1 MGLSV
6 TLSNALSGMKIGQN
20 ALDVLSGNVANSGTP
35 GYHKRSISVIDSL
48 GVNST
53 YARQGALTRTFNQS
67 LQQHYTRAVSDSS
80 FSSVRASYMDRL
92 QTLFGMPGT
101 TGSLDSAF
109 SAFET
114 SLTSLTA
121 SPDNFA
127 NRADTVQKA
136 QELAGALN
144 RLSGDVQ
151 SLRQEVESK
160 ISTSVDDINNQLL
173 SLERINNRLADQG
186 IDPGSRATLLDQ
198 RDRLVGSLSEQL
210 DLRVSYRSDDTV
222 ALMTR
227 SGVGILDGR
236 ASLLAFES
244 AGQLGATSLFDAE
257 DARSGVGR
265 LTITTSAGL
274 KIDLLKQNVL
284 NSGQLAGL
292 IQLRDNDLVQA
303 QDQLDEIAA
312 GLAQAMST
320 KVTPGTQVTV
330 GASVGFQVPIDNLQD
345 GNEFTFSYTQNGAS
359 KAVRVV
365 LVKDGTGLP
374 IDYVDS
380 NGARV
385 VGMPLSA
392 GASGIASRL
401 QAVVGS
407 GLSVSVQS
415 VGSPALPHIR
425 IMDDGAMGS
434 TDMVSMSSRA
444 TVAGTQS
451 GDLPI
456 NLFVDNGDASFTN
469 SLYGRGQKLGF
480 ASRISVNSEIARDNR
495 LLVQFTPGTP
505 LGDSDRADA
514 LLGNLEQMRFAG
526 GRGSVAQSAG
536 SRLAGTVSD
545 LISQSI
551 NTVGNRAS
559 SAISESETQQLTL
572 DALGSRLES
581 EYGVDIDEEMARL
594 MELQNAFAANA
605 RVMSV
610 AQELID
616 SLMQA
621 M

>member
-35 GYHKRSISVIDSL
+35 GYHKRSISIIDSL

-53 YARQGALTRTFNQS
+53 YARQGQLTRTFNQS

-80 FSSVRASYMDRL
+80 FSSVRSSYLDRL

-109 SAFET
+109 TEFED

-151 SLRQEVESK
+151 SLRQEVEAK
-160 ISTSVDDINNQLL
+160 ISTSVDDINNQLQA
-173 SLERINNRLADQG
+173 LEKINNRLADQG

-198 RDRLVGSLSEQL
+198 RDRLVGTLSEQM
-210 DLRVSYRSDDTV
+210 DLRVSYRNDDTV

-227 SGVGILDGR
+227 SGVGVLDGR
-236 ASLLAFES
+236 ASILSFES
-244 AGQLGATSLFDAE
+244 AGTLSATSLFNAE
-257 DARSGVGR
+257 DAKSGVGK
-265 LTITTSAGL
+265 LTMTSAAGL
-274 KIDLLKQNVL
+274 KIDLVKQNVL
-284 NSGQLAGL
+284 TSGELAGL

-312 GLAQAMST
+312 GLAQSMST
-320 KVTPGTQVTV
+320 KTTEGTQVTS
-330 GASVGFQVPIDNLQD
+330 GAAAGFEVDIANLQD
-345 GNEFTFSYTQNGAS
+345 GNEFSFSYTQSGVS
-359 KAVRVV
+359 KTVRVV
-365 LVKDGTGLP
+365 RVDDPTKRPL
-374 IDYVDS
+374 DYVDS

-385 VGMPLSA
+385 IGLDFTGGAASIAGQLQSKVGAGLQVTNSA
-392 GASGIASRL
+392 G
-401 QAVVGS
+401 
-407 GLSVSVQS
+407 SV
-415 VGSPALPHIR
+415 R
-425 IMDDGAMGS
+425 IMDDGAAGT
-434 TDMVSMSSRA
+434 TDMVSMRSRA
-444 TVAGTQS
+444 TVTGTQA

-456 NLFVDNGDASFTN
+456 NLFTDYGDVPFTN
-469 SLYGRGQKLGF
+469 SLTNKGQKLGF
-480 ASRISVNSEIARDNR
+480 ASRIAVNSAIARDNR
-495 LLVQFTPGTP
+495 LLVQYTPGTP
-505 LGDSDRADA
+505 LGDSDRVD
-514 LLGNLEQMRFAG
+514 LLLSNLENLRFAG
-526 GRGSVAQSAG
+526 GQGSVAQSAG
-536 SRLAGTVSD
+536 SRLAGNVSD

-551 NTVGNRAS
+551 NTVGNMAS
-559 SAISESETQQLTL
+559 SAISDSDTQEMTL
-572 DALGSRLES
+572 DALGNRLES
-581 EYGVDIDEEMARL
+581 EYGVDVDEEMARL

-610 AQELID
+610 AQELIKD
-616 SLMQA
+616 LMSSL
-621 M
+621 

>member
-20 ALDVLSGNVANSGTP
+20 ALDVLSGNVANAGTP
-35 GYHKRSISVIDSL
+35 GYHKRSVSVIDSL
-48 GVNST
+48 GAKST

-80 FSSVRASYMDRL
+80 FASARASYLDRL

-101 TGSLDSAF
+101 TGSLDSVF

-114 SLTSLTA
+114 SLTSLTS

-151 SLRQEVESK
+151 SLRQEVEAK
-160 ISTSVDDINNQLL
+160 ISTSVEDINNQLQ

-186 IDPGSRATLLDQ
+186 IDPSSRATLLDQ
-198 RDRLVGSLSEQL
+198 RDRLIGTLSEQM
-210 DLRVSYRSDDTV
+210 DLRVSYRNDDTV

-236 ASLLAFES
+236 ASTISFES
-244 AGQLGATSLFDAE
+244 AGQLAATSLFNSNDAK
-257 DARSGVGR
+257 SGVGR
-265 LTITTSAGL
+265 LAITTGAGL
-274 KIDLLKQNVL
+274 KIDLVKQNVL
-284 NSGQLAGL
+284 TSGELAGL

-312 GLAQAMST
+312 GLAMSMST
-320 KVTPGTQVTV
+320 KTTSGTQVTS
-330 GASVGFQVPIDNLQD
+330 GASAGFEVDTANLQN
-345 GNEFTFSYTQNGAS
+345 GNEFSFAYVQGGVS
-359 KAVRVV
+359 KTVRVLRV
-365 LVKDGTGLP
+365 DDTTKLP
-374 IDYVDS
+374 LDYIDS

-385 VGMPLSA
+385 LGVDFTA
-392 GASGIASRL
+392 GPASVAAKIQTA
-401 QAVVGS
+401 VGS
-407 GLSVSVQS
+407 GLVVSPS
-415 VGSPALPHIR
+415 GTSIR
-425 IMDDGAMGS
+425 IMDDGALGN
-434 TDMVSMSSRA
+434 TDVKSMQSRA
-444 TVAGTQS
+444 TVTGTQA
-451 GDLPI
+451 GDLGI
-456 NLFVDNGDASFTN
+456 NLFVDYGNTSFTN
-469 SLYGRGQKLGF
+469 ALDNSGQKLGF
-480 ASRISVNSEIARDNR
+480 ASRISVNTTISTDNR
-495 LLVQFTPGTP
+495 LLVQYTPGTP
-505 LGDSDRADA
+505 MGDASRVDQ
-514 LLGNLEQMRFAG
+514 LLSNLDTLRFAG
-526 GRGSVAQSAG
+526 GTGSVSGSAG

-551 NTVGNRAS
+551 NTIGNIAS
-559 SAISESETQQLTL
+559 SSGSEAETQEMTL
-572 DALGSRLES
+572 DALGNRLES

-610 AQELID
+610 AQELIKD
-616 SLMQA
+616 LMSSL
-621 M
+621 

>member
-6 TLSNALSGMKIGQN
+6 TLSNALSGMKVGQS

-35 GYHKRSISVIDSL
+35 GYHKRSLSIIDSL

-80 FSSVRASYMDRL
+80 FSSVRASYLDRL

-101 TGSLDSAF
+101 TGSLDTTFTAF
-109 SAFET
+109 QT

-136 QELAGALN
+136 QELASALN
-144 RLSGDVQ
+144 RLSSDVQ

-160 ISTSVDDINNQLL
+160 ISTSVDDINNQLQA
-173 SLERINNRLADQG
+173 LEKINNRLADQG

-198 RDRLVGSLSEQL
+198 RDRLVGSLSEQM

-236 ASLLAFES
+236 ASLLNFES
-244 AGQLGATSLFDAE
+244 AGQLGATSLFSTE
-257 DARSGVGR
+257 DAKSGVGK

-274 KIDLLKQNVL
+274 KIDLVKQNVL
-284 NSGQLAGL
+284 SSGELAGL

-312 GLAQAMST
+312 GLAQSMST
-320 KVTPGTQVTV
+320 KVTEGRQVTS
-330 GASVGFQVPIDNLQD
+330 GAAAGFEVPIDNLQD
-345 GNEFTFSYTQNGAS
+345 GNEFSFSYKQGGVS
-359 KAVRVV
+359 KTVRVLRV
-365 LVKDGTGLP
+365 DDGSKLP
-374 IDYVDS
+374 LDYIDS

-385 VGMPLSA
+385 VGISFA
-392 GASGIASRL
+392 GGAAGVASQL
-401 QAVVGS
+401 QALVGS
-407 GLSVSVQS
+407 GLTVSPQS
-415 VGSPALPHIR
+415 LGSPAVPYIR
-425 IMDDGAMGS
+425 IVDDGAAGT

-444 TVAGTQS
+444 TVTGSQN
-451 GDLPI
+451 GDMPI
-456 NLFVDNGDASFTN
+456 NLFVDYGDTSFTN
-469 SLYGRGQKLGF
+469 SLYGKGQKLGF
-480 ASRISVNSEIARDNR
+480 ASRIAVNSEIARDNR

-505 LGDSDRADA
+505 LGDSDRVDA
-514 LLGNLEQMRFAG
+514 LLASLENLRFAG

-536 SRLAGTVSD
+536 SRLAGNVSD

-551 NTVGNRAS
+551 NTVGNMAS
-559 SAISESETQQLTL
+559 SAISDSETQELTL
-572 DALGSRLES
+572 DALGTRLES
-581 EYGVDIDEEMARL
+581 EYGVDVDEEMARL

-616 SLMQA
+616 ALMQA
-621 M
+621 I

>member
-20 ALDVLSGNVANSGTP
+20 ALDVLSGNVANAGTP

-48 GVNST
+48 GANST

-80 FSSVRASYMDRL
+80 FASVRASYLDRL

-109 SAFET
+109 SEFET
-114 SLTSLTA
+114 SLTSLTS

-151 SLRQEVESK
+151 SLRQEVEAK
-160 ISTSVDDINNQLL
+160 ISTSVDDINNQLQ
-173 SLERINNRLADQG
+173 SLEKINIRLADQG

-198 RDRLVGSLSEQL
+198 RDRLVGTLSEQM

-236 ASLLAFES
+236 ASMLTFES
-244 AGQLGATSLFDAE
+244 AGQLAATSLFNPSDAK
-257 DARSGVGR
+257 SGVGK
-265 LTITTSAGL
+265 LTITTGAGL
-274 KIDLLKQNVL
+274 KIDLVKQNVL
-284 NSGQLAGL
+284 TSGELAGL

-320 KVTPGTQVTV
+320 RSTSGTQVTV
-330 GASVGFQVPIDNLQD
+330 GASAGYEVDIGSLQN
-345 GNEFTFSYTQNGAS
+345 GNEFTFAYTQGGVS
-359 KAVRVV
+359 KTVRVLRV
-365 LVKDGTGLP
+365 DDTSKLP
-374 IDYVDS
+374 IDYLDS

-385 VGMPLSA
+385 IGLDFSA
-392 GASGIASRL
+392 GAASIAAKL
-401 QAVVGS
+401 QSAVGS
-407 GLSVSVQS
+407 GLAVSNPS
-415 VGSPALPHIR
+415 GTTIR
-425 IMDDGAMGS
+425 VMDDGALGN
-434 TDMVSMSSRA
+434 TDIRSMQSRA
-444 TVAGTQS
+444 TVTGTQT
-451 GDLPI
+451 GDLGI
-456 NLFVDNGDASFTN
+456 NLFVDYGNTSFTN
-469 SLYGRGQKLGF
+469 ALDDNGQKLGF
-480 ASRISVNSEIARDNR
+480 AGRISVNSAIATDNR
-495 LLVQFTPGTP
+495 LLVQYTPGTP
-505 LGDSDRADA
+505 LGDSDRVDQ
-514 LLGNLEQMRFAG
+514 LLSNLDNLRFAG
-526 GRGSVAQSAG
+526 GQGSVANSAG

-551 NTVGNRAS
+551 NTIGNIAS
-559 SAISESETQQLTL
+559 SSGSEAETQEMTL
-572 DALGSRLES
+572 DALGTRLES
-581 EYGVDIDEEMARL
+581 EYGVDVDEEMARL

-610 AQELID
+610 AQELIKD
-616 SLMQA
+616 LMSSL
-621 M
+621 

>member
-20 ALDVLSGNVANSGTP
+20 ALDVLSGNVANAGTP

-80 FSSVRASYMDRL
+80 FASARASYLDRL

-101 TGSLDSAF
+101 TGSLDKTF

-114 SLTSLTA
+114 SLTALTA

-144 RLSGDVQ
+144 RLSADVQ
-151 SLRQEVESK
+151 SLRQEVEAK
-160 ISTSVDDINNQLL
+160 ISTSVDDINNQLQA
-173 SLERINNRLADQG
+173 LEKINNRLADQG

-198 RDRLVGSLSEQL
+198 RDRLVGSLSEEM

-236 ASLLAFES
+236 ASVLSFES
-244 AGQLGATSLFDAE
+244 AGQLSATSLFNPNDAK
-257 DARSGVGR
+257 SGVGK
-265 LTITTSAGL
+265 LTITTGAGL
-274 KIDLLKQNVL
+274 KIDLVKQNVL
-284 NSGQLAGL
+284 TSGELAGL
-292 IQLRDNDLVQA
+292 VQLRDNDLVQA

-312 GLAQAMST
+312 GLALAMST
-320 KVTPGTQVTV
+320 KTTTGTQVTA
-330 GASVGFQVPIDNLQD
+330 GASAGYEVDVGNLQN
-345 GNEFTFSYTQNGAS
+345 GNEFNFTYIQGGVS
-359 KAVRVV
+359 KTVRVV
-365 LVKDGTGLP
+365 ASSNPV
-374 IDYVDS
+374 DYVDS

-385 VGMPLSA
+385 IGLNFADGPAVVA
-392 GASGIASRL
+392 AKL
-401 QAVVGS
+401 QQAVGS
-407 GLSVSVQS
+407 GLVITNPP
-415 VGSPALPHIR
+415 GSTSIR
-425 IMDDGAMGS
+425 VMDDGALGN
-434 TDMVSMSSRA
+434 TDIRSMQSRT
-444 TVAGTQS
+444 TVTGTQA
-451 GDLPI
+451 GDLGI
-456 NLFVDNGDASFTN
+456 NLFVDYGNTSFTN
-469 SLYGRGQKLGF
+469 SLENGGQKLGF
-480 ASRISVNSEIARDNR
+480 ASRISVNSAIATDNR
-495 LLVQFTPGTP
+495 LLVQYTPGTA
-505 LGDSDRADA
+505 LGDSARVDE
-514 LLGNLEQMRFAG
+514 LLNNLGNLRFAG
-526 GRGSVAQSAG
+526 GQGSVANSAG

-551 NTVGNRAS
+551 NAIGNVAS
-559 SAISESETQQLTL
+559 SADSEAQTQEMTL
-572 DALGSRLES
+572 DALGTRLES
-581 EYGVDIDEEMARL
+581 EYGVDVDEEMARL

-610 AQELID
+610 AQELIKD
-616 SLMQA
+616 LMQSI
-621 M
+621 

>member
-53 YARQGALTRTFNQS
+53 YARQGQLTRTFNQS

-80 FSSVRASYMDRL
+80 FASVRSSYIDRL
-92 QTLFGMPGT
+92 QTMFGMPGT

-109 SAFET
+109 TDFED

-160 ISTSVDDINNQLL
+160 ISTSVDDINNQLQ
-173 SLERINNRLADQG
+173 SLEKINVRLADQG

-198 RDRLVGSLSEQL
+198 RDRLVGSLSEQM

-227 SGVGILDGR
+227 SGVGVLDGR
-236 ASLLAFES
+236 ASILSFES
-244 AGQLGATSLFDAE
+244 AGQLSATSLFNAE
-257 DARSGVGR
+257 DAKSGVGK
-265 LTITTSAGL
+265 LTMTSSAGL
-274 KIDLLKQNVL
+274 KIDLVKQNVL
-284 NSGQLAGL
+284 TSGEIAGL

-312 GLAQAMST
+312 GLAQSMST
-320 KVTPGTQVTV
+320 KTTDGTQVTS
-330 GASVGFQVPIDNLQD
+330 GASAGFEVAIGSLQD
-345 GNEFTFSYTQNGAS
+345 GNEFTFSYSQAGVS
-359 KAVRVV
+359 KTVRV
-365 LVKDGTGLP
+365 LRIDDTSKLP
-374 IDYVDS
+374 IDYVDA

-385 VGMPLSA
+385 VGLDFSGGPASIA
-392 GASGIASRL
+392 GQL
-401 QAVVGS
+401 QAKVGS
-407 GLSVSVQS
+407 GLQVSNPS
-415 VGSPALPHIR
+415 GSTIR
-425 IMDDGAMGS
+425 IMDDGALGN
-434 TDMVSMSSRA
+434 TDMVSMRARA
-444 TVAGTQS
+444 TVTGTQT

-456 NLFVDNGDASFTN
+456 NLFTDYGDTAFTN
-469 SLYGRGQKLGF
+469 SLANKGQKLGF
-480 ASRISVNSEIARDNR
+480 ASRIAVNSEIARDSR
-495 LLVQFTPGTP
+495 LLVQYTPGTT
-505 LGDSDRADA
+505 LGDSDRVDG
-514 LLGNLEQMRFAG
+514 LLSNLENLRFAG
-526 GRGSVAQSAG
+526 GQGSVAQSAG
-536 SRLAGTVSD
+536 SHLAGNVSD

-551 NTVGNRAS
+551 NTVGNMAS
-559 SAISESETQQLTL
+559 SAISDSDTQEMTL
-572 DALGSRLES
+572 DALGNRLES
-581 EYGVDIDEEMARL
+581 EYGVDVDEEMARL

-610 AQELID
+610 AQQLID
-616 SLMQA
+616 DLMHSL
-621 M
+621 

>member
-6 TLSNALSGMKIGQN
+6 TLSNALSGMKVGQN

-67 LQQHYTRAVSDSS
+67 LQQHYTRAVSDSA
-80 FSSVRASYMDRL
+80 FSSVRSSYLDRL

-109 SAFET
+109 TEFED

-144 RLSGDVQ
+144 RLASDVQ

-160 ISTSVDDINNQLL
+160 ISTSVDDINNQLQ
-173 SLERINNRLADQG
+173 SLEKINTRLADQG
-186 IDPGSRATLLDQ
+186 IDPSSRATLLDQ

-227 SGVGILDGR
+227 SGVGVLDGR
-236 ASLLAFES
+236 ASIMSFES
-244 AGQLGATSLFDAE
+244 AGTISSTSLFNTE
-257 DARSGVGR
+257 DAKSGVGR
-265 LTITTSAGL
+265 LTMSTSAGL
-274 KIDLLKQNVL
+274 KIDLVKQNVL
-284 NSGQLAGL
+284 TSGEIAGL
-292 IQLRDNDLVQA
+292 LQLRDNDLVQA

-312 GLAQAMST
+312 GLAQSMST
-320 KVTPGTQVTV
+320 KTTEGTQVTS
-330 GASVGFQVPIDNLQD
+330 GASAGFEVAIGTLQD
-345 GNEFTFSYTQNGAS
+345 GNEFTFSYNQSGVS
-359 KAVRVV
+359 KSVRVLRV
-365 LVKDGTGLP
+365 DDTSKLP

-380 NGARV
+380 NGSRV
-385 VGMPLSA
+385 IGLDFS
-392 GASGIASRL
+392 GGTASVANQL
-401 QAVVGS
+401 QAKVGNGLTVINPS
-407 GLSVSVQS
+407 GST
-415 VGSPALPHIR
+415 IR
-425 IMDDGAMGS
+425 IMDDGATGN
-434 TDMVSMSSRA
+434 TDIVSMRSRA
-444 TVAGTQS
+444 TVTGTQT

-456 NLFVDNGDASFTN
+456 NLFTDYGDTTFTN
-469 SLYGRGQKLGF
+469 SLTNKGQKLGF
-480 ASRISVNSEIARDNR
+480 ASRIAVNSEIARDNR
-495 LLVQFTPGTP
+495 LLVQYAPGTAM
-505 LGDSDRADA
+505 GDSDRVDS
-514 LLGNLEQMRFAG
+514 LLSNLENLRFAG
-526 GRGSVAQSAG
+526 GPGSVAKSAG
-536 SRLAGTVSD
+536 SRLAGNVSD

-551 NTVGNRAS
+551 NAVGNMAS
-559 SAISESETQQLTL
+559 SAISDSDTQEMTL
-572 DALGSRLES
+572 DALGNRLES
-581 EYGVDIDEEMARL
+581 EYGVDVDEEMARL

-610 AQELID
+610 AQQLID
-616 SLMQA
+616 DLMRQL
-621 M
+621 